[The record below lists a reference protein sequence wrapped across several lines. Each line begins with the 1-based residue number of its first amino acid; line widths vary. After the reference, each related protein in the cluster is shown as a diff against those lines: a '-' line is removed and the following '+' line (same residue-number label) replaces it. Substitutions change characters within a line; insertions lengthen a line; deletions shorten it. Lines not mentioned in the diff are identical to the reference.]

1 MTGNTMDKCPKCSSK
16 ITNEHE
22 CEACGLIFEKYF
34 QAEARRKA
42 EDGLVVTVE
51 KEHVSRGV
59 VLVVGLIL
67 ISAIAA
73 GAYLLG
79 RSYTPAVN
87 VQVNP
92 HHIIQTSHSVQ
103 VRPIYVSSATRKGN
117 IDSKFANEYFIQRAL
132 NATVSVHTPWGG
144 IGSGFFIN
152 EHAIVTNRHVVEFND
167 VAYEAMKAR
176 IERNRK
182 IINLEIEKINE
193 WKSKAQQMPLGPN
206 RSQLEMIVQTREA
219 AANRALSL
227 QLSDEE
233 RITNLTFQISSQD
246 IKIITSDNKE
256 YTVDSIIKSPNHD
269 LALLRVDSVYGS
281 ALKTGAAGQHP
292 EPGQAVYAIGSPMGL
307 SNTVTSGILSAYR
320 KRENTDDVYLQT
332 DAAINPG
339 NSGGPLIDD
348 HGNVLGVN
356 TMKLK
361 NADRIGFAIPIDVVL
376 TDFSSLL

>member
-42 EDGLVVTVE
+42 EAGLVVTVE
-51 KEHVSRGV
+51 KQPVSRSV
-59 VLVVGLIL
+59 VLVVGLML

-73 GAYLLG
+73 SAYLIG
-79 RSYTPAVN
+79 RSHTPAVI

-92 HHIIQTSHSVQ
+92 PHIIQMSRSVQ
-103 VRPIYVSSATRKGN
+103 VRPTYVSSATRMGN
-117 IDSKFANEYFIQRAL
+117 IDSNSANEYFIQKAL
-132 NATVSVHTPWGG
+132 NATVSVRTPWGS

-152 EHAIVTNRHVVEFND
+152 EHAIVTNRHVVEFSD

-176 IERNRK
+176 VEQNRK
-182 IINLEIEKINE
+182 MINLEIEKINE
-193 WKSKAQQMPLGPN
+193 LKSRAQQMPPGPI
-206 RSQLEMIVQTREA
+206 RSQLEMIVQTRGA
-219 AANRALSL
+219 VANRALSL
-227 QLSDEE
+227 QRSDEE
-233 RITNLTFQISSQD
+233 RITNLAVQISSQD
-246 IKIITSDNKE
+246 IKIVTSDNKE

-281 ALKTGAAGQHP
+281 ALKTGAAGQCP

-339 NSGGPLIDD
+339 NSGGPLINS
-348 HGNVLGVN
+348 HGNVIGVN

-361 NADRIGFAIPIDVVL
+361 NADRMGFAIPIDVVL
-376 TDFSSLL
+376 TDFSSWL